1 MYIYIYVYIHI
12 YIYIF
17 IHISI
22 EVYVYRLYTHHIT
35 KSWMHCTP
43 TGHFPTCP
51 KAVSEVLAAK
61 VTAACHAVVFI
72 EHNFIERVDSLN
84 HMLVLL
90 YTWMECD
97 VMWCYVMLC
106 DVMWG
111 YVMLCEVM
119 WCYVRLC
126 DVMWGYVMLC
136 DVTWCYVMLCDVM
149 LYSICTLTACFV
161 ALRNTYSHKVLFLL
175 SHLKIQDFHQS
186 LRRRLLFYSWR
197 LGSWAQRMEGW
208 RLQATMKRRCER
220 RRFFHAKKNEVL
232 FIPHSQSF
240 GVVDHLNLTDQPL
253 LAFGFKEE
261 WTQKSIE
268 FPKSPNLVTYPSP
281 SITTSNTG
289 SSDPS
294 PLHPSTMP
302 GSFSSR

>member
-1 MYIYIYVYIHI
+1 
-12 YIYIF
+12 
-17 IHISI
+17 
-22 EVYVYRLYTHHIT
+22 
-35 KSWMHCTP
+35 MHCTP

-84 HMLVLL
+84 HMFFLL
-90 YTWMECD
+90 YIIYIYTWMECD
-97 VMWCYVMLC
+97 VMWCFVMLC

-111 YVMLCEVM
+111 
-119 WCYVRLC
+119 
-126 DVMWGYVMLC
+126 
-136 DVTWCYVMLCDVM
+136 YVMLCDVM

-208 RLQATMKRRCER
+208 IWLQATMKRRCER
-220 RRFFHAKKNEVL
+220 RRFFHAKKRSLIHSTFSIIWNRWSSQ
-232 FIPHSQSF
+232 PHR
-240 GVVDHLNLTDQPL
+240 QPL

-289 SSDPS
+289 SDPS